1 MSTTRAGLR
10 KRGASVPAPHPPHH
24 VNDMQGGPK
33 ATLRG
38 ATADWDVV
46 YSTFAAGAC
55 VTIGALAYIA
65 YWQRVP
71 AILRSVCWLQ
81 ASIHSYC
88 SALTCVRPLRLGL
101 GCRVAGMTGRAC
113 PLEASLAGLPAWR
126 CASQRSWITWFGG
139 HATLSHVGKQPL
151 ASGSPLVALPTR

>member
-1 MSTTRAGLR
+1 MGTTRAGLR

-101 GCRVAGMTGRAC
+101 GVVSLPNCMTFSACCSRMNVCFGNRSRAN
-113 PLEASLAGLPAWR
+113 
-126 CASQRSWITWFGG
+126 
-139 HATLSHVGKQPL
+139 V
-151 ASGSPLVALPTR
+151 